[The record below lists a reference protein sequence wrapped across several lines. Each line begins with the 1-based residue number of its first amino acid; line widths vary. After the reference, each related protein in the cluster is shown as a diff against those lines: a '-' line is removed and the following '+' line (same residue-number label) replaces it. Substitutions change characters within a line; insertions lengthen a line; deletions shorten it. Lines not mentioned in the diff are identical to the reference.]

1 MIQSIHEPSTYN
13 YIGSS
18 KNMPVRI
25 GLHKS
30 RCFDETNKC
39 KLYQTMCENG
49 GWEAFQ
55 LIELEHHNMTDQ
67 DAREYE
73 QQLIDMIQPNMNS
86 YKAWTGLTHQ
96 EYNKQYRQDNKEQFK
111 ERLKEYYVVNKER
124 FKQYRQDNK
133 ELSQEKHNCECGG
146 KYTTEH
152 KSHHLKSEKHK
163 LYIAD
168 QHYKKQLFKRFRT
181 TIKV

>member
-1 MIQSIHEPSTYN
+1 MTSYEYTFYMIQSIHEPSTYN

-96 EYNKQYRQDNKEQFK
+96 EYNKQYRQDNKE
-111 ERLKEYYVVNKER
+111 
-124 FKQYRQDNK
+124 
-133 ELSQEKHNCECGG
+133 LSQEKHNCECGG